1 MEEGGRSQN
10 QSEEDV
16 SMENRHRDAKLLS
29 LKMERGGLET
39 RNVATCEPGKGKQM
53 DSLLGPPERTQ
64 PCQHVDFSPARLMS
78 DF

>member
-1 MEEGGRSQN
+1 MWTIWVVRVLSQGSLAVEEGGRSQN

-39 RNVATCEPGKGKQM
+39 RNVGH
-53 DSLLGPPERTQ
+53 L
-64 PCQHVDFSPARLMS
+64 
-78 DF
+78 